1 MISQGNRVQNLTIAV
16 TVEASVMS
24 TAFEQFLGYSSPHL
38 APVQKS
44 LFRDRNLWD
53 RT

>member
-16 TVEASVMS
+16 TVDASMMS
-24 TAFEQFLGYSSPHL
+24 PALEQPLGYSSPHM

-44 LFRDRNLWD
+44 PFRDRNL
-53 RT
+53 